1 MAAKESYEFRQ
12 ARSQAHSYVND
23 KTKTSNLLQ
32 EVLAKAYSNR
42 AQLRTIWKDLMSI
55 CRMLKAWSQGN
66 YKAVPWRTLVLSLA
80 TVIYFLNPFDVS
92 PDFIPGVGY
101 LDDAVVLGFVARSVK
116 KDLVRFL
123 RWESQEST
131 TYGSALTASTL

>member
-1 MAAKESYEFRQ
+1 
-12 ARSQAHSYVND
+12 
-23 KTKTSNLLQ
+23 
-32 EVLAKAYSNR
+32 VLAKAYRNR
-42 AQLRTIWKDLMSI
+42 AQLQTIWKDLMSI

-101 LDDAVVLGFVARSVK
+101 VDDAVVLGFVASSVK

-123 RWESQEST
+123 RWESQNST
-131 TYGSALTASTL
+131 T

>member
-12 ARSQAHSYVND
+12 ARSQAYSYVKD

-32 EVLAKAYSNR
+32 EVLAKAYRNR

-101 LDDAVVLGFVARSVK
+101 VDDAVVLGFVASSVK

-123 RWESQEST
+123 RWESQDST
-131 TYGSALTASTL
+131 I

>member
-12 ARSQAHSYVND
+12 ARSQAHSYVKD

-32 EVLAKAYSNR
+32 EVLAKAYRNR

-101 LDDAVVLGFVARSVK
+101 VDDAVVLGFVASSVK

-123 RWESQEST
+123 RWESQDST
-131 TYGSALTASTL
+131 I